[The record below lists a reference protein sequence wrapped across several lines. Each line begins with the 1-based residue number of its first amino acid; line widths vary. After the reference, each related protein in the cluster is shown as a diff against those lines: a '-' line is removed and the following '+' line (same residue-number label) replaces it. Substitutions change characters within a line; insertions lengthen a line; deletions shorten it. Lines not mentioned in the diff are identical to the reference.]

1 MTSSAEMPINWVLST
16 QFDLFFHK
24 VFAELNPGI
33 EYIPAPHVELICDRL
48 QRIEAGEFRRLL
60 IAIPP
65 RYLKSTIAT
74 VGYIAWKMG
83 RDPSLKVLLAS
94 YGQDLANK
102 LARDIRIIVS
112 STWYRE
118 AFPRF
123 KIGRGKNTEAEVQ
136 TTANGYL
143 KAVSVE
149 GGVTGYGADL
159 IVFDD
164 PIKVLDAD
172 NPHVLQRARDY
183 FDQSLFPRLNDKHN
197 GIVLVV
203 QQRLHREDL
212 VGHLIEKGTF
222 ELLSLPAIA
231 IADENYPVLDGTAFT
246 RRQGDPLHPARDTLE
261 GLAKIR
267 SSMDAA
273 PFEAQYQQDPTA
285 FGGGYVDW
293 TWFKLYDARLPRDE
307 YHSVVQSWDFAG
319 EVGPN
324 NDYSVGMAFGL
335 APDGCWH
342 LVDLLRGKWV
352 YPDLL
357 QRIEYFRRLWRP
369 EIVLVEHAGLGRPIF
384 HELLKRKY
392 PLQGVAPRSAK
403 VVRFQG
409 VTGRIEA
416 GELRIPREAR
426 WLAEFRR
433 EMLDFPS
440 GAHDDQID
448 ALSQFLNW
456 ARNPDFVIRRI
467 EEKQYAAARRRI
479 APPYRRPSLR
489 ERIENSYNPDA
500 PTLVSGGV

>member
-1 MTSSAEMPINWVLST
+1 MNASPKMVINNLLRT
-16 QFDLFFHK
+16 RFDLFFRK

-33 EYIPAPHVELICDRL
+33 EYIPAPHVALICDRL

-102 LARDIRIIVS
+102 LARDIRAIVS
-112 STWYRE
+112 TTWYRE

-136 TTANGYL
+136 TSANGYL

-164 PIKVLDAD
+164 PIKVGDAD
-172 NPHVLQRARDY
+172 NPNVLQRARNY

-231 IADENYPVLDGTAFT
+231 IADENYPLLDGTVFR
-246 RRQGDPLHPARDTLE
+246 RRQGEALHPARDTLE
-261 GLAKIR
+261 GLATIR
-267 SSMDAA
+267 RGMDAA

-293 TWFKLYDARLPRDE
+293 MWFRVYDARLPRHE
-307 YHSVVQSWDFAG
+307 YRIVQSWDFAG

-335 APDGCWH
+335 APDGSWH

-352 YPDLL
+352 YPKLL
-357 QRIEYFRRLWRP
+357 ERVAFFRQIWRP
-369 EIVLVEHAGLGRPIF
+369 EVVVVERAGLGLPMF
-384 HELLKRKY
+384 HALREQNY
-392 PLQGVAPRSAK
+392 PVVGLVPRSGK
-403 VVRFQG
+403 IQRFQG

-416 GELRIPREAR
+416 GELRIPREAP
-426 WLAEFRR
+426 WLTEFRR
-433 EMLDFPS
+433 EMLDFPN

-448 ALSQFLNW
+448 ALSQFFYW

-489 ERIENSYNPDA
+489 ERIENSYNPDT
-500 PTLVSGGV
+500 PTLVSGGI